1 MIAVDFLLLLFLV
14 IIAVAAISAKDVLSS
29 IMLLGSYSLVIA
41 MEWVL
46 LNAVD
51 VAFTEA
57 AVGAG
62 ISTIL
67 MIAALTRLPRF
78 EKEVTEQKHFFDLL
92 NRSELLALAT
102 VVITG
107 ILLISGTWD
116 MPAFG
121 DPNSPAN
128 SYLSPEYIEKS
139 YPETGSHNIV
149 TAILASY
156 RGYDTLGETTVV
168 FTAAICLIL
177 LIRSYKNNER

>member
-14 IIAVAAISAKDVLSS
+14 IIAVAAISTNDVLSS

-78 EKEVTEQKHFFDLL
+78 EKEMTEQKHFFDLF
-92 NRSELLALAT
+92 NRSELLALVT
-102 VVITG
+102 VVTTG

-121 DPNSPAN
+121 DLNSPAN
-128 SYLSPEYIEKS
+128 SYLSPEYIARS

-149 TAILASY
+149 TAVLASY

>member
-1 MIAVDFLLLLFLV
+1 MIAVDFLLLLILV
-14 IIAVAAISAKDVLSS
+14 IIAVAAISAKDILTS

-41 MEWVL
+41 MEWML

-67 MIAALTRLPRF
+67 MIA
-78 EKEVTEQKHFFDLL
+78 
-92 NRSELLALAT
+92 
-102 VVITG
+102 VITRTPRYEAENKDPKTSLRFFTAPELVALG
-107 ILLISGTWD
+107 TVICTGLLLIMGTFD

-121 DPNSPAN
+121 DPNSPA
-128 SYLSPEYIEKS
+128 STYLYSDFIEQA

-149 TAILASY
+149 TAVLASY
-156 RGYDTLGETTVV
+156 RGYDTLGEATVV

>member
-1 MIAVDFLLLLFLV
+1 MIAVDFLLLLLLV
-14 IIAVAAISAKDVLSS
+14 IIAIAAISAKDILTS

-41 MEWVL
+41 MEWML

-67 MIAALTRLPRF
+67 MIAVLTRVPRF
-78 EKEVTEQKHFFDLL
+78 EKELTEQKHFFNLF

-107 ILLISGTWD
+107 VLLISGTWD

-128 SYLSPEYIEKS
+128 SYLSPEYIERS
-139 YPETGSHNIV
+139 YPQTGSHNIV
-149 TAILASY
+149 TAVLASY

-168 FTAAICLIL
+168 FTAAVCLVL